1 MKISELNYAKIRT
14 MILDRAYYYPRRMR
28 RIFLGIATFVI
39 KKYKIRYKDVEIVVH
54 VSTNSD
60 LDRARGGYEK
70 FVVDQIYDS
79 LCVDNNEIVYY
90 EIGACIGINSL
101 IVSKMVRDKKGTCV
115 AFEPSPAN
123 FDTIAKSVLENDIK
137 NIILIPFAISNESNL
152 SKLYLAKPKIS
163 SGQGGHSLRYL
174 DYHKES
180 HFIRVPKMSL
190 DDAIKILELPV
201 PTFISL
207 DVESHEEEVLEGMEE
222 LLSYPKL
229 KNIIIEIN
237 GTRDPHG
244 SKVTDILKKAGY
256 YIKDY
261 KASEPRAVVHC
272 VVNYE
277 KTEN

>member
-1 MKISELNYAKIRT
+1 
-14 MILDRAYYYPRRMR
+14 
-28 RIFLGIATFVI
+28 
-39 KKYKIRYKDVEIVVH
+39 
-54 VSTNSD
+54 
-60 LDRARGGYEK
+60 
-70 FVVDQIYDS
+70 
-79 LCVDNNEIVYY
+79 
-90 EIGACIGINSL
+90 
-101 IVSKMVRDKKGTCV
+101 
-115 AFEPSPAN
+115 
-123 FDTIAKSVLENDIK
+123 
-137 NIILIPFAISNESNL
+137 
-152 SKLYLAKPKIS
+152 
-163 SGQGGHSLRYL
+163 
-174 DYHKES
+174 
-180 HFIRVPKMSL
+180 MSL

-261 KASEPRAVVHC
+261 KASGPRAVVHC
-272 VVNYE
+272 MVNYE